1 MRTGYTY
8 DDEMLSSQGS
18 YVNNGCS
25 SLRAFTGRKMG
36 HIKID
41 PTTRQMVIVR
51 LTEQE
56 QAEEDKKQKNKYQL

>member
-8 DDEMLSSQGS
+8 DDEMPSSQGS
-18 YVNNGCS
+18 YVNNE
-25 SLRAFTGRKMG
+25 RRRQKFTGIKIG

-41 PTTRQMVIVR
+41 PATRQMVIVP

-56 QAEEDKKQKNKYQL
+56 QAEEDEKQKQNKK